1 MEEERK
7 KQAEIE
13 RLRALDDAPQRAI
26 QDFMGGNLEVKKDI
40 KAQMSQVKR
49 EDWMDEPQETWSDE
63 QKQK

>member
-7 KQAEIE
+7 KQAEKE

-40 KAQMSQVKR
+40 KSQMSQVKR
-49 EDWMDEPQETWSDE
+49 EEIMESQSAKWL
-63 QKQK
+63 

>member
-7 KQAEIE
+7 KQAEKE

-40 KAQMSQVKR
+40 KSQMSKVKR
-49 EDWMDEPQETWSDE
+49 EEIMESRSAKWL
-63 QKQK
+63 